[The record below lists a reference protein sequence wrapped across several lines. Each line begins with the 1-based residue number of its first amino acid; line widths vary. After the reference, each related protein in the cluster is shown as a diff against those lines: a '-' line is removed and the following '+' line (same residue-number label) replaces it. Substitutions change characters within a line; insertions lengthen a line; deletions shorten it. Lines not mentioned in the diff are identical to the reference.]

1 MRAATTADVRRVEQ
15 AIQRADETA
24 RGHRHRHQRRTAR
37 SVPAHGGDRPLG
49 MLVPV
54 GAADHTLQEGLDLTS
69 VPQRFALLA
78 APVAKLGDATG
89 TPP

>member
-1 MRAATTADVRRVEQ
+1 
-15 AIQRADETA
+15 
-24 RGHRHRHQRRTAR
+24 
-37 SVPAHGGDRPLG
+37 